1 MRFHAPI
8 RTLVH
13 FCLLSCFFNTG
24 ENYEQEDVVFT
35 EYLGEGETGYDGEG
49 ADGDKGEVGQEV
61 VVVSGQGQEIDVEQV
76 QQQYTQPQNQV
87 LNNNTITTSHL
98 TSVNT
103 SQVLE
108 KVRNLYADENQQKQ
122 IQLN

>member
-1 MRFHAPI
+1 M
-8 RTLVH
+8 
-13 FCLLSCFFNTG
+13 
-24 ENYEQEDVVFT
+24 
-35 EYLGEGETGYDGEG
+35 
-49 ADGDKGEVGQEV
+49 
-61 VVVSGQGQEIDVEQV
+61 VVSGQGQEIDVEQV

-122 IQLN
+122 I

>member
-1 MRFHAPI
+1 M
-8 RTLVH
+8 L
-13 FCLLSCFFNTG
+13 
-24 ENYEQEDVVFT
+24 
-35 EYLGEGETGYDGEG
+35 
-49 ADGDKGEVGQEV
+49 
-61 VVVSGQGQEIDVEQV
+61 VSGQGQEIDVEQV

-122 IQLN
+122 I

>member
-1 MRFHAPI
+1 M
-8 RTLVH
+8 
-13 FCLLSCFFNTG
+13 
-24 ENYEQEDVVFT
+24 
-35 EYLGEGETGYDGEG
+35 
-49 ADGDKGEVGQEV
+49 
-61 VVVSGQGQEIDVEQV
+61 VVSGQGQEIDVEQV

-87 LNNNTITTSHL
+87 LNNNTITTSQL

-122 IQLN
+122 I